1 MIARR
6 FLAAVIAT
14 MAASLAS
21 AADLT
26 KIERSIAKE
35 PAYATK
41 APRYL
46 LLAFGPD
53 AAERVWLVLDGD
65 TLYVDRNGNGD
76 LTEPGEAV
84 STKKRDGADPE
95 TDGRAFDVGE
105 ISAGGRT
112 HKGLVVGT
120 MPLAKLSE
128 DIRNLPHSKELLRAD
143 PKVQVAT
150 ITLEVRHPNLKGPGV
165 EGRVPMLIGPL
176 DVGGMLA
183 FGASAKEAPV
193 VHPDGPLQVNFYG
206 GTPSLQIG
214 RETDLVLAVGSPGLG
229 KGTFAMVS
237 YDQTIPDHTNP
248 TVEIAYSGAK
258 SGDPP
263 VKEHYELKERC

>member
-1 MIARR
+1 MVAR
-6 FLAAVIAT
+6 FLVALVGFSAATA
-14 MAASLAS
+14 AS

-26 KIERSIAKE
+26 RVDRTIAKE
-35 PAYATK
+35 PSYATK

-53 AAERVWLVLDGD
+53 AADRVWLVLDAD

-84 STKKRDGADPE
+84 PTKKREGSDPE
-95 TDGRAFDVGE
+95 TDGRAFDVGD

-112 HKGLVVGT
+112 HKGLVIGT
-120 MPLAKLSE
+120 MPLARLSE
-128 DIRNLPHSKELLRAD
+128 DIRNLPHAKQLLRAD
-143 PKVQVAT
+143 AKAQVAT
-150 ITLEVRHPNLKGPGV
+150 ITLEVRHPILKGPGV

-176 DVGGMLA
+176 DVGGMLVFA
-183 FGASAKEAPV
+183 ASAKDAPI
-193 VHPDGPLQVNFYG
+193 VHADGPLQVNFYG
-206 GTPSLQIG
+206 GTPSLQVG

-237 YDQTIPDHTNP
+237 YDQTIPANACP
-248 TVEIAYSGAK
+248 TVEIAYSAAR